1 MWGGEDGSYDTSTGV
16 SDTPEYGK
24 VFISVKSTTGLNLSD
39 AQKTQLVTDL
49 RKYKVSS
56 VTPVIVDAETTFLIL
71 GVSFA
76 YDSNSTTQTKSGLES
91 IINDTIST
99 YNNSD
104 LKNFDNPF
112 RHSKLTGQIDGTDTA
127 ILNNTVTVT
136 MGKFITPTLST
147 KQSFIVN
154 FANALFNPHSGHNAD
169 AGGIIA
175 STGFFL
181 GGTTEYF
188 FDDDGAGNLRIYS
201 LVAGA
206 RVYFDAAAGTIDYT
220 NGKVTIN
227 PLTIT
232 AISNV
237 DDETSVSIRI
247 TAIPNSNDVVPVRNQ
262 ILEIDLTNTTITG
275 SVDQTTTTGTGYT
288 TTVTSGGTVTS
299 TTVSTP
305 ASTATSSGY

>member
-1 MWGGEDGSYDTSTGV
+1 MLLI
-16 SDTPEYGK
+16 K
-24 VFISVKSTTGLNLSD
+24 VVLLS
-39 AQKTQLVTDL
+39 
-49 RKYKVSS
+49 
-56 VTPVIVDAETTFLIL
+56 
-71 GVSFA
+71 
-76 YDSNSTTQTKSGLES
+76 
-91 IINDTIST
+91 
-99 YNNSD
+99 
-104 LKNFDNPF
+104 KNFDNPF

-175 STGFFL
+175 STGFYL

>member
-1 MWGGEDGSYDTSTGV
+1 M
-16 SDTPEYGK
+16 
-24 VFISVKSTTGLNLSD
+24 
-39 AQKTQLVTDL
+39 
-49 RKYKVSS
+49 
-56 VTPVIVDAETTFLIL
+56 
-71 GVSFA
+71 
-76 YDSNSTTQTKSGLES
+76 
-91 IINDTIST
+91 
-99 YNNSD
+99 
-104 LKNFDNPF
+104 KNFDNPF
-112 RHSKLTGQIDGTDTA
+112 RHSKLTGQIDDTDTA

-188 FDDDGAGNLRIYS
+188 FDDDGTGNLRIYS

-220 NGKVTIN
+220 NGKITIN

-237 DDETSVSIRI
+237 DNETSVSIRI